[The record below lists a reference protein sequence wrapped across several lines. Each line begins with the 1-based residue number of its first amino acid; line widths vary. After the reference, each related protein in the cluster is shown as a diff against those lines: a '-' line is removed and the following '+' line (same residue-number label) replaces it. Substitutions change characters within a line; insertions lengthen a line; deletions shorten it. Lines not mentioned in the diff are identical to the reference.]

1 MNSRPKK
8 KIVNQELYSYLQTLL
23 GNDLQKFSSAADPP
37 VSIRVNTLKTKVEKI
52 LQQLVKWDV
61 NFMPHPF
68 NPASII
74 LENDFLP
81 MSHTLDFFLGN
92 INYQGVASQLPVMA
106 LNPQP
111 GETILDLAASPG
123 SKSTQIAALMRNR
136 GKLFLNDVSNRR
148 MQPLLTNLNRNGVIH
163 DAVFNLPG
171 QRIGR
176 LFPNRFD
183 RVLLDAP
190 CTNLGKL
197 PGQLYSNARLSGKAA
212 AGQAD
217 LQYYLLV
224 SALKAVK
231 VGGLVVYSTCSLSVE
246 ENEMVIN
253 RILERYPRSVSIE
266 ACPIDENRFQE
277 GITKYHTT
285 LLNPSLNKARRIYPF
300 SYPFEGFFMACL
312 RKTSDPAAD
321 KTVSVP
327 AIPLYDSTNDDIA
340 SILENI
346 KKMWGIDI
354 ELLRSYTYR
363 LTTKKLWLLSPVWKS
378 LPETGFYKA
387 GLPLATPGKEGWKLT
402 NAGAQFFAPH
412 IRHHLLELGNQELQ
426 RLFEQGELD
435 WHGHAD
441 GYYILTHDQK
451 RLATVSLFN
460 NKLKIRLPHRFRLF
474 L

>member
-1 MNSRPKK
+1 MNSRHKK

-23 GNDLQKFSSAADPP
+23 NDELQHFSTATDSP
-37 VSIRVNTLKTKVEKI
+37 VSIRVNTLKTKVEKV
-52 LQQLVKWDV
+52 LQRLVKWDV
-61 NFMPHPF
+61 NFLPHPF
-68 NPASII
+68 NPVSII
-74 LENDFLP
+74 LESDFLP

-92 INYQGVASQLPVMA
+92 INYQGVASQLPVLA

-148 MQPLLTNLNRNGVIH
+148 MQPLLTNLSRNGVIN
-163 DAVFNLPG
+163 DAVFKLPG

-197 PGQLYSNARLSGKAA
+197 PSQLYSNARLSGKAA

-217 LQYYLLV
+217 LQYHLLV

-253 RILERYPRSVSIE
+253 RILERYPRSISME
-266 ACPIDENRFQE
+266 ECPIDEKRFRE
-277 GITKYHTT
+277 GITKYRKT
-285 LLNPSLNKARRIYPF
+285 LLNPALNKARRIYPF

-312 RKTSDPAAD
+312 RKTSDSAAD
-321 KTVSVP
+321 KTVFVP
-327 AIPLYDSTNDDIA
+327 DITLYDSTNDDIA

-346 KKMWGIDI
+346 NELWGIDI

-363 LTTKKLWLLSPVWKS
+363 LTTKKLWLLSPVWQNI
-378 LPETGFYKA
+378 PEAGFYKA
-387 GLPLATPGKEGWKLT
+387 GLPLAIPRKEGWKLT
-402 NAGAQFFAPH
+402 NAGVQFFAPY
-412 IRHHLLELGNQELQ
+412 IRHHLLELDNSKLQ
-426 RLFEQGELD
+426 QLFEQGELN
-435 WHGHAD
+435 WHGPAD
-441 GYYILTHDQK
+441 GYYILTHDQN

-460 NKLKIRLPHRFRLF
+460 NRLKIHLPHRFHLV